1 MLDDGNHAQACFVA
15 HSLGST
21 AVSWML
27 HDAAGKVGVGVGI
40 AVGKGKGGGVVVA
53 VAIVRMGVGVDV
65 GVGM

>member
-27 HDAAGKVGVGVGI
+27 HDAAGTETVGVGVG
-40 AVGKGKGGGVVVA
+40 GGGWE
-53 VAIVRMGVGVDV
+53 GVGV
-65 GVGM
+65 GVGEVVVW